1 MDQLS
6 EVVID
11 WIGGNCPVQ
20 AEGTIAGKEFYFR
33 ARGNT
38 WSMSIGGEDVIGF
51 PEWQMREQYGDEPFA
66 AGWMDEETARGFI
79 YEAAE
84 RYLKEVKNGNG

>member
-1 MDQLS
+1 MDH
-6 EVVID
+6 EIVID

-20 AEGTIAGKEFYFR
+20 AEGMIAGKKFYFR

-38 WSMSIGGEDVIGF
+38 WSMSIGGDVISD
-51 PEWQMREQYGDEPFA
+51 PEWQMREQYGDDPFA
-66 AGWMDEETARGFI
+66 AGWMVEETARAFI

-84 RYLKEVKNGNG
+84 RYLKEMADGREF